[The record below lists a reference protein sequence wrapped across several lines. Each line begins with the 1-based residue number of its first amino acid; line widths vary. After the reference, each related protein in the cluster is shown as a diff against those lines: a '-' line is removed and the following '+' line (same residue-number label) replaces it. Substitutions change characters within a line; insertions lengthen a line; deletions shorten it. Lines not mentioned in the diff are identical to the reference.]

1 MSLLEMSV
9 SAAMMISVI
18 LLIQAMGKKYISKS
32 VIMRLWNLV
41 LIRAL
46 LPFQIPIGDIL
57 AFRREYVSLQVS
69 KMPGEI
75 PEIPGELGGLRGI
88 TQQTMQEAIN
98 TDMISKLE
106 VYAVQIWLIGMICI
120 SAYMIWIYI
129 REHRELKKCIP
140 TQNETAERLI
150 RNQSL
155 YRRIRLYESRTFG
168 TPVTYG
174 VLRPKIVLP
183 ENLSAVSRVDMRNMT
198 AHELVHIQRY
208 DVAKRFFMTA
218 ALCIHWFNPLIWV
231 MYHRYGADQEMA
243 CDEKVLKDMTGEGAK
258 NYVYTMIKMAS
269 GRKMLWSTSGFVGKS
284 AEKKR
289 ILAAM
294 NQRSMGKGSILVV
307 TVLGLCL
314 AWPFFSFTQNRNMPE
329 IQGEKEA
336 PRWER
341 QEMVQEE
348 KILLSPF
355 YEGEIRAPDIKT
367 IDYEAVME
375 DIRENYNDFSQ
386 PLTDEQAYAIDVKNY
401 ILMAKIFKRRQ
412 DRGEKLDA
420 TEIWVLD
427 EFYKYNE

>member
-46 LPFQIPIGDIL
+46 LPVQIPIGDIPV
-57 AFRREYVSLQVS
+57 FRQEPDSLQVS
-69 KMPGEI
+69 KMPGDI
-75 PEIPGELGGLRGI
+75 PEISGELEGLRGI
-88 TQQTMQEAIN
+88 TQETIN

-106 VYAVQIWLIGMICI
+106 AYAVQIWIIGMICI

-129 REHRELKKCIP
+129 REHRELKKCIS

-155 YRRIRLYESRTFG
+155 YRRIRLYESKTFC

-183 ENLSAVSRVDMRNMT
+183 ENLSSVSRVDIRNMT

-208 DVAKRFFMTA
+208 DVAKRFFMAT

-243 CDEKVLKDMTGEGAK
+243 CDEKVLKDMTGEGAR

-294 NQRSMGKGSILVV
+294 NQRSMGKGSILAV

-314 AWPFFSFTQNRNMPE
+314 AWQFFSFTQNRNMPE

-375 DIRENYNDFSQ
+375 DIRENYNDPSQ

>member
-57 AFRREYVSLQVS
+57 AFRREYVSLQVF

-106 VYAVQIWLIGMICI
+106 VYAVPIWLIGMICI

-155 YRRIRLYESRTFG
+155 YRKIRLYEGRTFC

-208 DVAKRFFMTA
+208 DVAKRFFMTV

-329 IQGEKEA
+329 IQEEKEA

-355 YEGEIRAPDIKT
+355 YEGEIHVPNTENFDYKGVMQDI
-367 IDYEAVME
+367 I
-375 DIRENYNDFSQ
+375 ENHNDVNQ
-386 PLTDEQAYAIDVKNY
+386 PFTDDQIKALKIKNC
-401 ILMAKIFKRRQ
+401 IHMAGIYKRRQ
-412 DRGEKLDA
+412 ENGEKLKPK
-420 TEIWVLD
+420 ELWIL
-427 EFYKYNE
+427 EKFYGFDG